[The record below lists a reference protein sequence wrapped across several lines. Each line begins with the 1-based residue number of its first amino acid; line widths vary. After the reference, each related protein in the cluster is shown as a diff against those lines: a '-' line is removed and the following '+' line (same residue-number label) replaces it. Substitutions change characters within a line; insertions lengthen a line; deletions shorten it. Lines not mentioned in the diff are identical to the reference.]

1 MPCCT
6 FAPFLVGERA
16 EQRKENDAVQ
26 ITRNR
31 FSLFSPIFVQERLQE
46 WQYEGIKANERE
58 SDLFFDA
65 CAYFEHNANVWSR

>member
-1 MPCCT
+1 MPCGT

-31 FSLFSPIFVQERLQE
+31 FSLFSPIFV
-46 WQYEGIKANERE
+46 
-58 SDLFFDA
+58 
-65 CAYFEHNANVWSR
+65 